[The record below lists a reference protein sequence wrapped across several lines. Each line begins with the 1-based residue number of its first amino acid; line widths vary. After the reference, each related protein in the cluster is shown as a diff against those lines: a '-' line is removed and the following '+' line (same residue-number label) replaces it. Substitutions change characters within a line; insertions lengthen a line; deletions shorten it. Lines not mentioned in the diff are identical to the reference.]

1 MTLTKFGQNYF
12 FKKILKYSFF
22 YTYLSSLIYSYTEI
36 GPNLT
41 PKAIELKICNF
52 SKFIHF
58 LKQPHALNVLFS
70 LQSLTHSLFL
80 PIKLI
85 F

>member
-12 FKKILKYSFF
+12 FFRILEYSFF

-41 PKAIELKICNF
+41 PKAIELKICDF
-52 SKFIHF
+52 SKIIHF
-58 LKQPHALNVLFS
+58 LKQPHALDVLFS
-70 LQSLTHSLFL
+70 SYNLSLTHFFY
-80 PIKLI
+80 P
-85 F
+85 

>member
-22 YTYLSSLIYSYTEI
+22 YTYLRSLIYSYTEI
-36 GPNLT
+36 GPNPT
-41 PKAIELKICNF
+41 PKAIELKICNL

-70 LQSLTHSLFL
+70 SYNLSLTHFFY
-80 PIKLI
+80 P
-85 F
+85 